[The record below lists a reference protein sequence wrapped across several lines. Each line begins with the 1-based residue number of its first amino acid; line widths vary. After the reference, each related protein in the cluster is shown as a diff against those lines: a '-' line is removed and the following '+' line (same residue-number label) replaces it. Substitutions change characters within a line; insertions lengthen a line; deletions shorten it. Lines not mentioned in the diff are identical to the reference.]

1 MYELLYDMPR
11 VSEVMY
17 SYDMDDT
24 ANMAVCVYAYEAACR
39 DALYPCCLSRLGDE
53 GVRQILKSLLKNTT
67 LTSLNLSANNL
78 GESSA
83 QSLSEVFVGNKT
95 LTVLDLSSNGFG
107 EVQ

>member
-1 MYELLYDMPR
+1 MH
-11 VSEVMY
+11 VEVY
-17 SYDMDDT
+17 VEVHST
-24 ANMAVCVYAYEAACR
+24 HTS
-39 DALYPCCLSRLGDE
+39 PRLGDE

-78 GESSA
+78 GEPSA

-107 EVQ
+107 EVRWLCTSCVCVLGG